1 MFDFFKSSTNEK
13 MINELKDTVKNANEL
28 NQKER
33 TRVAINV
40 RNQILKY
47 ISEIEGLPKPS
58 EKVDLICKRQLMEA
72 MTNRQNAITSLGAK
86 NPDWIQA
93 ALIESFIHGNIGFT
107 EKKRKTTKVI
117 TEIIFEFIRNNTE
130 QFDK

>member
-58 EKVDLICKRQLMEA
+58 EKVDLICKKQLMEV

-107 EKKRKTTKVI
+107 EKNRETTKVI
-117 TEIIFEFIRNNTE
+117 TELIFEFIRNNTE